1 VSPKAVSPVLPSP
14 KAKSPEPTSPKAT
27 PSKAPTNKS
36 SPKPPPPKTTK
47 TVFGTAFP
55 KHSRNAP
62 DSYLVVLPSE
72 RTTLELLSGTL
83 HLFDVGGS
91 VSVRDTADPK
101 WRGSLHSAG
110 LRTVNGERY
119 YRYTL
124 SAAGNN
130 SRVELLL
137 NRGVIA
143 MLRGADAKPRPA
155 AQLLW

>member
-1 VSPKAVSPVLPSP
+1 
-14 KAKSPEPTSPKAT
+14 
-27 PSKAPTNKS
+27 
-36 SPKPPPPKTTK
+36 
-47 TVFGTAFP
+47 VFGTAFP

-83 HLFDVGGS
+83 HLFDVGGA